1 MPMENR
7 LLKRNKK
14 VSSLFYLLVA
24 VLLTLLILGSAH
36 LVSRYTDQQL
46 FAECTNQLTEITA
59 QLFERL
65 EVKLD
70 IQWDY
75 LVKLDSEL
83 SDVDS
88 ITEPELA
95 EFLAHHERALTPEG
109 EEMQF
114 LALDK
119 HGYYYTTAGQQ
130 GLWTGAEQLNNSSRQ
145 SFLVNNWL
153 TSQNQMAF
161 VLRLTT
167 PLKLGNTTLT
177 HVILLKSMEEMAP
190 YFRCSAFHNQNSTF
204 VLDKNG
210 VRMFEDN
217 VLPQLNFAG
226 RNLYHALR
234 EQTYPHTGSFDVCLD
249 LISEGGFVCTNV
261 LIGGSEYYLALK
273 RLDGYDWSILLLVP
287 VNEVGAST
295 RAMTNSMLQ
304 LFLFIL
310 LVLVVFSFLSFFF
323 VLRFRKNQELLVVKT
338 QSAAELAQ
346 TNRELEITNDK
357 LEATNADLERINQE
371 LERAQT
377 ATAEALAVAENASKA
392 KTDFLSSMSHD
403 IRTPMN
409 AIVGLSTLIECEVKD
424 PAQVLVYVHKLQAS
438 SQHLLSIIN
447 DILDMNKIESGK
459 TTLSIE
465 SVHLP
470 AQLNQL
476 ESIIQPQAQANGLDF
491 RIHTRELQHLNILA
505 DFSRLQQ
512 ILINILSNAVKY
524 TPAGGSIDFTVREL
538 PRAGSVYAK
547 YLFTVEDTGIGMEPE
562 FLEHIFDPFV
572 RAESSL
578 TNKVQGTGLGMAITK
593 SLVDLMGGTIHV
605 KSTPG
610 KGSRF
615 DVVLEFKIDTSAAV
629 AVPAPAQAPSTHSD
643 SSVLEGMKFLC
654 AEDNELNA
662 EILKALLEMHGAS
675 CTIYPN
681 GKALVDAFAS
691 ARPGD
696 YDMILMDVQMPV
708 MDGHEAARL
717 IRSGA
722 NPLGRTIPI
731 LAMTAN
737 AFMEDIQK
745 SMDAGMDAHLS
756 KPVDIATLEQTVRR
770 FRSSP
775 LPPEILT

>member
-1 MPMENR
+1 
-7 LLKRNKK
+7 
-14 VSSLFYLLVA
+14 
-24 VLLTLLILGSAH
+24 
-36 LVSRYTDQQL
+36 
-46 FAECTNQLTEITA
+46 
-59 QLFERL
+59 
-65 EVKLD
+65 
-70 IQWDY
+70 
-75 LVKLDSEL
+75 
-83 SDVDS
+83 
-88 ITEPELA
+88 
-95 EFLAHHERALTPEG
+95 
-109 EEMQF
+109 
-114 LALDK
+114 
-119 HGYYYTTAGQQ
+119 
-130 GLWTGAEQLNNSSRQ
+130 
-145 SFLVNNWL
+145 
-153 TSQNQMAF
+153 
-161 VLRLTT
+161 
-167 PLKLGNTTLT
+167 
-177 HVILLKSMEEMAP
+177 
-190 YFRCSAFHNQNSTF
+190 
-204 VLDKNG
+204 
-210 VRMFEDN
+210 
-217 VLPQLNFAG
+217 
-226 RNLYHALR
+226 
-234 EQTYPHTGSFDVCLD
+234 
-249 LISEGGFVCTNV
+249 
-261 LIGGSEYYLALK
+261 
-273 RLDGYDWSILLLVP
+273 
-287 VNEVGAST
+287 
-295 RAMTNSMLQ
+295 
-304 LFLFIL
+304 
-310 LVLVVFSFLSFFF
+310 
-323 VLRFRKNQELLVVKT
+323 
-338 QSAAELAQ
+338 
-346 TNRELEITNDK
+346 
-357 LEATNADLERINQE
+357 
-371 LERAQT
+371 
-377 ATAEALAVAENASKA
+377 
-392 KTDFLSSMSHD
+392 
-403 IRTPMN
+403 
-409 AIVGLSTLIECEVKD
+409 
-424 PAQVLVYVHKLQAS
+424 
-438 SQHLLSIIN
+438 
-447 DILDMNKIESGK
+447 MNKIESGK

-505 DFSRLQQ
+505 DSSRLQQ

-538 PRAGSVYAK
+538 PRDGSVYAK

-615 DVVLEFKIDTSAAV
+615 DVVLEFKIDTAAAV

-737 AFMEDIQK
+737 AFMDDIQK